1 MKRGERPGSL
11 RWREQRIPRG
21 SAWTRRNTQV
31 HPTYA
36 HHHHRPSCPPT
47 HSNPPTHPHPPHSF
61 HPSCLSHF
69 SHFSRLS
76 RARPNPSR
84 PRVVLVHQPTSP
96 PSDRR
101 SHPSPPPSQLPS
113 SHSTP
118 THPTNSS
125 CPGFAALASLSAAS
139 TRLCFCSPP
148 APPLSPAH
156 TPPLSLAL
164 RPPGTPPTR
173 CLPLL
178 HPKCT
183 TQTAP
188 PARSTPYSPLTSPTG
203 RFSRLDLDPFGSF
216 FGTNGA
222 PSAPLGG
229 LGGSLRRYGVWCR
242 CVGGVVGVVTVTCA
256 KRGVGGEVRGERG
269 VTGQSR
275 AKAALLRFSHA
286 TQLWSASAG
295 VPTTPSAPRN
305 PAEVMWLV
313 RPPHCARTPGSK
325 LN

>member
-1 MKRGERPGSL
+1 MARAKNP
-11 RWREQRIPRG
+11 QRFCVDAAKHTGAPHLCT
-21 SAWTRRNTQV
+21 SPPPPFLPSPPTPTLPHTPTR
-31 HPTYA
+31 
-36 HHHHRPSCPPT
+36 PT
-47 HSNPPTHPHPPHSF
+47 HSIPLASLTSPTSPV
-61 HPSCLSHF
+61 
-69 SHFSRLS
+69 S

-118 THPTNSS
+118 IHPTNSS

-188 PARSTPYSPLTSPTG
+188 SARSTPYSPLTSPTG

-313 RPPHCARTPGSK
+313 RAAALCPNPWFKAQLIRPAAWQP
-325 LN
+325 